1 MPLQWAYP
9 LSLYFSMRRPIK
21 RNRLKL
27 AAESQRVANLAL
39 AVAQSASRIEDLDW
53 QSKLDVLVT
62 KSLKQH
68 HQDMLEAATEH
79 LFQTHPNGYEV
90 LTETLESVST
100 CAQFE
105 HEGQK
110 YTSLLIAAPILAWTR
125 FEIASGT
132 IPAETMAVLNQQLA
146 AHLLLEHTQ
155 LRLLPSL
162 YSIDQLPRNHVE
174 TYGLLERHSMAML
187 KNQAAPAEAERA
199 RTIPFL
205 ADIRYVLGVL
215 LVPSGAP
222 LFRWQT
228 IEAPYDCAQ
237 AKSDALLQWQEQTE
251 ASVKRLLPGC
261 GIELLLPEAYYTAC
275 READIKIRP
284 ATIRSAMFYLTQ
296 TLGKEA
302 DQFTV
307 IIASFGEQEN
317 PGQVDEY
324 RISFCLRD
332 EPEVLYGVVWPL
344 YQAEDQITAVNL
356 DENEQ
361 LAGEIPSILQECG
374 VTDIMQL
381 EEIFAME
388 FCDDCGTPLF
398 ADRDSDLVHT
408 EMPDDA
414 PTPGATH
421 FH

>member
-1 MPLQWAYP
+1 
-9 LSLYFSMRRPIK
+9 MRRPIK

-53 QSKLDVLVT
+53 QAKLDALVT

-90 LTETLESVST
+90 LTETLESVSS

-105 HEGQK
+105 HDGQS

-125 FEIASGT
+125 FEIASGR
-132 IPAETMAVLNQQLA
+132 IPTETLSILHTQLN
-146 AHLLLEHTQ
+146 AHLLADEAQ
-155 LRLLPSL
+155 LRLLPGL
-162 YSIDQLPRNHVE
+162 YSIDQLPRSHVE
-174 TYGLLERHSMAML
+174 TYALLERHSLAML
-187 KNQAAPAEAERA
+187 KHVSAPVEAERA
-199 RTIPFL
+199 HTIPFL

-215 LVPSGAP
+215 LVKKGAP
-222 LFRWQT
+222 LFQWQT
-228 IEAPYDCAQ
+228 IDAPYDCAQ
-237 AKSDALLQWQEQTE
+237 AKSDALLEWQQQTD
-251 ASVKRLLPGC
+251 ATIKRLLPGC
-261 GIELLLPEAYYTAC
+261 GIEILLPEAYYTAC
-275 READIKIRP
+275 READIRIRP

-317 PGQVDEY
+317 PGQIDEY

-332 EPEVLYGVVWPL
+332 APEVIYGVVWPL
-344 YQAEDQITAVNL
+344 YQAEDQIIAVNL

-361 LAGEIPSILQECG
+361 LAGEIPGILQECG
-374 VTDIMQL
+374 VTDVIQL

-398 ADRDSDLVHT
+398 ADRENDLVHT
-408 EMPDDA
+408 EMPDDT

>member
-1 MPLQWAYP
+1 
-9 LSLYFSMRRPIK
+9 MRRPIK

-53 QSKLDVLVT
+53 QAKLDALVT

-68 HQDMLEAATEH
+68 HQDMLDTATEH
-79 LFQTHPNGYEV
+79 LFQTHPNAYEV

-100 CAQFE
+100 CTHFEVDGKQFI
-105 HEGQK
+105 
-110 YTSLLIAAPILAWTR
+110 SLLIAAPALAWTR
-125 FEIASGT
+125 FEIASGAIPVEALT
-132 IPAETMAVLNQQLA
+132 ILSTQLT
-146 AHLLLEHTQ
+146 AHLLADQTR

-162 YSIDQLPRNHVE
+162 YSIDQLPRSHAD
-174 TYGLLERHSMAML
+174 TYALLERHSQALL
-187 KNQAAPAEAERA
+187 KNTASPAEPEKAK
-199 RTIPFL
+199 TVPFL
-205 ADIRYVLGVL
+205 ADVRYVLGI
-215 LVPSGAP
+215 LVAPAGAP
-222 LFRWQT
+222 IFQWQT
-228 IEAPYDCAQ
+228 IDAPYDCAQ
-237 AKSDALLQWQEQTE
+237 AKTDALLQWQEQTE
-251 ASVKRLLPGC
+251 ATVKRLLPGC

-284 ATIRSAMFYLTQ
+284 ASLRSAMFYLTQ

-302 DQFTV
+302 DQFSV

-317 PGQVDEY
+317 PGQIDEY

-332 EPEVLYGVVWPL
+332 ETEVIYGVVWPL

-361 LAGEIPSILQECG
+361 LAGEIPSILLECG
-374 VTDIMQL
+374 VTDIIQL

-398 ADRDSDLVHT
+398 ADRESDLVHT

>member
-1 MPLQWAYP
+1 
-9 LSLYFSMRRPIK
+9 MRRPIK

-39 AVAQSASRIEDLDW
+39 AVAQSASRVEDLDW
-53 QSKLDVLVT
+53 QAKLDALVT
-62 KSLKQH
+62 KSLRQH
-68 HQDMLEAATEH
+68 HQEMLEAATEH

-100 CAQFE
+100 STQFE
-105 HEGQK
+105 YENQT
-110 YTSLLIAAPILAWTR
+110 YVSLLIAAPILAWTR
-125 FEIASGT
+125 FEIASGS
-132 IPAETMAVLNQQLA
+132 IPTEALAILHTQLS
-146 AHLLLEHTQ
+146 AHLLADQAQ
-155 LRLLPSL
+155 LRLLPGL

-174 TYGLLERHSMAML
+174 TYALLERHGLAML
-187 KNQAAPAEAERA
+187 KNLPSPTEAERA
-199 RTIPFL
+199 HTIPFL
-205 ADIRYVLGVL
+205 ADIRYVLGVI
-215 LVPSGAP
+215 LVKKDAP
-222 LFRWQT
+222 LFQWQT
-228 IEAPYDCAQ
+228 IDAPYDSVE
-237 AKSDALLQWQEQTE
+237 AKNEALLQWQQQTD
-251 ASVKRLLPGC
+251 ATIKRLVPGC

-302 DQFTV
+302 DQFSV

-332 EPEVLYGVVWPL
+332 APEVIYGVVWPL
-344 YQAEDQITAVNL
+344 YQAEDQIIAINL

-361 LAGEIPSILQECG
+361 LAGEIPGILQECG
-374 VTDIMQL
+374 VTEIIQL

>member
-1 MPLQWAYP
+1 MHLPLQH
-9 LSLYFSMRRPIK
+9 YFSMRRPIK
-21 RNRLKL
+21 RNRFKL

-53 QSKLDVLVT
+53 QAKLDSLVT
-62 KSLKQH
+62 KSLKLH
-68 HQDMLEAATEH
+68 HQEMLEAATEH

-100 CAQFE
+100 CTHLE
-105 HEGQK
+105 HEGK
-110 YTSLLIAAPILAWTR
+110 AYTSLLVAAPILAWTR

-132 IPAETMAVLNQQLA
+132 IPAESLTILNTQLS
-146 AHLLLEHTQ
+146 AHLLAEQTR
-155 LRLLPSL
+155 LRLLPTL

-174 TYGLLERHSMAML
+174 TYALLERHSQSML
-187 KNQAAPAEAERA
+187 KNTPAPAEAERA
-199 RTIPFL
+199 QTVPFL

-215 LVPSGAP
+215 LVPAGQP
-222 LFRWQT
+222 IFQWQT
-228 IEAPYDCAQ
+228 IDAPYDCAQ
-237 AKSDALLQWQEQTE
+237 AKSDALLQWQQQTE
-251 ASVKRLLPGC
+251 ATIKRLLPGC
-261 GIELLLPEAYYTAC
+261 GVELLLPEAYYTAC

-284 ATIRSAMFYLTQ
+284 ATIRSALFYLTQ
-296 TLGKEA
+296 SLGKEA

-317 PGQVDEY
+317 PGQIDEY
-324 RISFCLRD
+324 RLSFCLRD
-332 EPEVLYGVVWPL
+332 APEVIYGVVWPL

-356 DENEQ
+356 DGNEQ
-361 LAGEIPSILQECG
+361 LAGEIPAILQECG
-374 VTDIMQL
+374 VTDIIQL

>member
-1 MPLQWAYP
+1 
-9 LSLYFSMRRPIK
+9 MRRPIK
-21 RNRLKL
+21 RTRLKL
-27 AAESQRVANLAL
+27 AAESQRIANLAL
-39 AVAQSASRIEDLDW
+39 AVAQSASRIEDIDW
-53 QSKLDVLVT
+53 QAKLDTLVT
-62 KSLKQH
+62 KGLKQH
-68 HQDMLEAATEH
+68 HQDMLDTATEH
-79 LFQTHPNGYEV
+79 LFQTHPNAYEV

-100 CAQFE
+100 CANFE
-105 HEGQK
+105 IDGKQ
-110 YTSLLIAAPILAWTR
+110 YISLLIAAPVLAWTR
-125 FEIASGT
+125 FEIAAGA
-132 IPAETMAVLNQQLA
+132 IPTEALAVLSTQLT
-146 AHLLLEHTQ
+146 AHLLADQTR

-162 YSIDQLPRNHVE
+162 YSIDQLPRSHAD
-174 TYGLLERHSMAML
+174 TYALLERHSQALL
-187 KNQAAPAEAERA
+187 KNLASPVEPEKAK
-199 RTIPFL
+199 TVPFL
-205 ADIRYVLGVL
+205 ADVRYVLGVL
-215 LVPSGAP
+215 VVPARSP
-222 LFRWQT
+222 IFQWQT
-228 IEAPYDCAQ
+228 IDAPYDCAQ
-237 AKSDALLQWQEQTE
+237 AKTDALLQWQEQTE
-251 ASVKRLLPGC
+251 ATFKRLLPGC

-284 ATIRSAMFYLTQ
+284 ASLRSAMFYLTQ

-302 DQFTV
+302 DQFSV

-317 PGQVDEY
+317 PGQIDEY

-332 EPEVLYGVVWPL
+332 EPEVIYGVVWPL

-361 LAGEIPSILQECG
+361 LAGEIPGILLECG
-374 VTDIMQL
+374 VTDIIQL

-398 ADRDSDLVHT
+398 ADRESDLVHT

>member
-1 MPLQWAYP
+1 
-9 LSLYFSMRRPIK
+9 MRRPIK

-53 QSKLDVLVT
+53 QAKLDALVT

-68 HQDMLEAATEH
+68 HQEMLEAATEH

-100 CAQFE
+100 CTQFE
-105 HEGQK
+105 HEGQS
-110 YTSLLIAAPILAWTR
+110 YIGLLIAAPILAWTR

-132 IPAETMAVLNQQLA
+132 VPAEALSILHTQLN
-146 AHLLLEHTQ
+146 AHLLADETQ
-155 LRLLPSL
+155 LRLLPGL
-162 YSIDQLPRNHVE
+162 YSIDQLPRTHVE
-174 TYGLLERHSMAML
+174 TYALLERHSLAML
-187 KNQAAPAEAERA
+187 KNTPAPAEAERA
-199 RTIPFL
+199 HTIPFL

-215 LVPSGAP
+215 LVKKGTP
-222 LFRWQT
+222 LFQWQT

-237 AKSDALLQWQEQTE
+237 AKSDALFEWQQQTD
-251 ASVKRLLPGC
+251 ATVKRLLPGC

-275 READIKIRP
+275 READIRIRP

-317 PGQVDEY
+317 PGQIDEY

-332 EPEVLYGVVWPL
+332 APEVIYGVVWPL
-344 YQAEDQITAVNL
+344 YQAEDQIIAINL

-361 LAGEIPSILQECG
+361 LAGEIPGILQESG
-374 VTDIMQL
+374 VTEIIQL

>member
-1 MPLQWAYP
+1 MPLQWASLP
-9 LSLYFSMRRPIK
+9 LHYFSMRRPIK
-21 RNRLKL
+21 KNRLKL

-53 QSKLDVLVT
+53 QAKLDALVT
-62 KSLKQH
+62 KSLRLH
-68 HQDMLEAATEH
+68 HQDMLESATEH
-79 LFQTHPNGYEV
+79 LFQTHPNAYEV

-105 HEGQK
+105 HEGRS

-125 FEIASGT
+125 FEIVSGA
-132 IPAETMAVLNQQLA
+132 IPAEALSVLHMQLQ
-146 AHLLLEHTQ
+146 AHLLAKETQ
-155 LRLLPSL
+155 LRLLPGL
-162 YSIDQLPRNHVE
+162 YSIDQLPRSHVE
-174 TYGLLERHSMAML
+174 TYALLERHSQAML
-187 KNQAAPAEAERA
+187 KNLPLPTEAERA
-199 RTIPFL
+199 PTIPFL
-205 ADIRYVLGVL
+205 ADIRYVLGI
-215 LVPSGAP
+215 LVVKKDAP
-222 LFRWQT
+222 LFQWQT
-228 IEAPYDCAQ
+228 IDAPYDCAQ
-237 AKSDALLQWQEQTE
+237 AKSDALLQWQKQTD
-251 ASVKRLLPGC
+251 ATIKRLLPGC
-261 GIELLLPEAYYTAC
+261 GIELLLPESYYTAC
-275 READIKIRP
+275 READIRIRP

-317 PGQVDEY
+317 PGQIDEY

-332 EPEVLYGVVWPL
+332 APEVIYGVVWPL
-344 YQAEDQITAVNL
+344 YQAEDQIIAVNL

-361 LAGEIPSILQECG
+361 LAGEIPGILQECG
-374 VTDIMQL
+374 VTDILQL